1 MDSDNNTK
9 RYQTFGVLAGA
20 YLRSSDPRSCLTHV
34 WELETLTDRLGDPFE
49 YPVGAP
55 LCKRVKPEHV
65 CPDGYT
71 EAELE
76 EPATCKTC
84 ARRDPRRK

>member
-1 MDSDNNTK
+1 M
-9 RYQTFGVLAGA
+9 LAGA
-20 YLRSSDPRSCLTHV
+20 YPRSSDLRNCLTHV
-34 WELETLTDRLGDPFE
+34 WEIGTQTNWRGDSFE